1 MYEAKVLADSVS
13 PDGVRL
19 TTLEVEYPH
28 AIHKDIMTHCMLSRN
43 FQSFRAFPPEKVIE
57 KIERDPFIP
66 EVFEG
71 RVAGMGQGAAI
82 GSQQEALKLWRDHID
97 YSLNVA
103 RIMIGMNLAK
113 AQVNF
118 VLQDLTSI
126 RGIITATEWDNF
138 WDLRLATHP
147 ETGKPM
153 ARPEVYKIASM
164 MKQAYD
170 MSQPRTLF
178 YDEWHAPLT
187 GVDDDWC
194 DGCTPDEDIA
204 PGTACYGCERD
215 WDKIKKLST
224 GRCARVS
231 YLTHDGVRDVSKDV
245 GLHDGLKTDK
255 HMSPFEHVA
264 RPILLTGDKWL
275 DEIDAVTRKATGAL
289 VRGPDWRG
297 KLYGWHPYRLDIEGT
312 SLRD

>member
-1 MYEAKVLADSVS
+1 MYEAKVLADSIS
-13 PDGVRL
+13 PDGVRI

-43 FQSFRAFPPEKVIE
+43 FQSFRAFPPAKVIE
-57 KIERDPFIP
+57 KIERDPFRP

-71 RVAGMGQGAAI
+71 YVKGMGQGDAI
-82 GSQQEALKLWRDHID
+82 AEQERANGLWDDHIEH
-97 YSLNVA
+97 SLNVA
-103 RIMIGMNLAK
+103 RLMLGMGLAK

-138 WDLRLATHP
+138 YDLRLATNP
-147 ETGKPM
+147 ETGKPL

-164 MKQAYD
+164 MHAVHQA
-170 MSQPRTLF
+170 SQPVELGR
-178 YDEWHAPLT
+178 DQWHVPLT
-187 GVDDDWC
+187 NPAA
-194 DGCTPDEDIA
+194 TPDELSE
-204 PGTACYGCERD
+204 GG
-215 WDKIKKLST
+215 WDRLKKMST

-231 YLTHDGVRDVSKDV
+231 YLTHTGVRDASKDIE
-245 GLHDGLKTDK
+245 LHDGLRTDK

-264 RPILLTGDKWL
+264 RPIVITGPKWL
-275 DEIDAVTRKATGAL
+275 AEVDETSRKSTGAL
-289 VRGPDWRG
+289 VRGRDWRG

-312 SLRD
+312 NQW